1 MAAGLRR
8 NELLGGELAER
19 RAEAARGAAASN
31 CAAIGAS
38 YPQPLSRGRYAS
50 RTPMR
55 SREAEIG
62 KRAVLALDDL
72 IAEFPPLTLPSR

>member
-1 MAAGLRR
+1 
-8 NELLGGELAER
+8 
-19 RAEAARGAAASN
+19 
-31 CAAIGAS
+31 
-38 YPQPLSRGRYAS
+38 
-50 RTPMR
+50 MR